1 MGNILKKTV
10 SEILKREN
18 NNFDLLRIIAASAV
32 IVYHSFA
39 INPSWGITDPTKNLL
54 TYVTTGGLAVKIFFF
69 ISGLLVTNS
78 LIKNKS
84 LLHFA
89 ISRSFRILPGLYFVI
104 ILPSLLIGPLI
115 TKLPLSDYF
124 TSPILAEYI
133 FHNLIIDT
141 RYFLPGVGF
150 DNPHGFN
157 GSIWTIRYEFYC
169 YLFLALLYFFGVYKS
184 KLLSNI
190 ICIVIIFEPITPF
203 KGLLFASSDNNAI
216 YLLAPCFALG
226 SIIAINQKLYKPS
239 FCHALALIVLSL
251 LFRNNEEFFAL
262 FICSAA
268 CLFSLRLSSC
278 RWFVALKVK
287 NDISYGVYLWGFPL
301 QQILSRYHEL
311 GPVIGIVAPLFVTY
325 FIALLS
331 WRLIEKPAMR
341 TGRKL
346 YERLSTLSKNIENIE
361 LEK

>member
-1 MGNILKKTV
+1 MKKTT

-18 NNFDLLRIIAASAV
+18 NNFDLLRIIAATAV
-32 IVYHSFA
+32 IIYHSFA
-39 INPSWGITDPTKNLL
+39 INPSWGIIDPTKILL
-54 TYVTTGGLAVKIFFF
+54 TYVTTGGLAVKVFFF

-78 LIKNKS
+78 LIRNKS

-89 ISRSFRILPGLYFVI
+89 ISRAFRILPGLYAVV
-104 ILPSLLIGPLI
+104 ILPSLIIGPLL
-115 TKLPLSDYF
+115 TKIPLSEYLA
-124 TSPILAEYI
+124 SPLLAEYV

-141 RYFLPGVGF
+141 KYFLPGVGF
-150 DNPHGFN
+150 DNPYGFN
-157 GSIWTIRYEFYC
+157 GSIWTIRYEIYC
-169 YLFLALLYFFGVYKS
+169 YIVLALLYFVGVYKS
-184 KLLSNI
+184 KALSNI
-190 ICIVIIFEPITPF
+190 ICIAIIFEPITSF

-226 SIIAINQKLYKPS
+226 SLIAINQQSYKPS
-239 FCHALALIVLSL
+239 FWHPFALIILSL

-301 QQILSRYHEL
+301 QQVLSRYHEL
-311 GPVIGIVAPLFVTY
+311 GPAIGILAPLLVTY
-325 FIALLS
+325 VIALLS
-331 WRLIEKPAMR
+331 WRLIEKPAIR
-341 TGRKL
+341 IGRKV
-346 YERLSTLSKNIENIE
+346 YERLSTVSKNVENAEIE
-361 LEK
+361 K